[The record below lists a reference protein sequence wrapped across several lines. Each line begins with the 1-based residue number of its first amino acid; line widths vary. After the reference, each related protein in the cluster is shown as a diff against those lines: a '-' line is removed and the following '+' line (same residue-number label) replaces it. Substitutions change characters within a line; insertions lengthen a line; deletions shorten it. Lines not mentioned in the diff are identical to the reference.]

1 VEFEPLDSEPKDD
14 LDRELRQAFQR
25 QPAPP
30 GLKRRL
36 LDERRRQRS
45 ARVHRRVVLWQRLA
59 ATLVLACTL
68 GGLLAWRHVRQERK
82 GQELR
87 QQVLTAFRI
96 TNHAL
101 DQMNRQLASH
111 AGDDQAGSQE

>member
-1 VEFEPLDSEPKDD
+1 MEFEPVNPEPRNELE

-36 LDERRRQRS
+36 MDQRRRQQS
-45 ARVHRRVVLWQRLA
+45 ARIHRRIVLWQRLA

-111 AGDDQAGSQE
+111 GQNDQE

>member
-1 VEFEPLDSEPKDD
+1 VEFEPKDD
-14 LDRELRQAFQR
+14 LERELRQAFQR

-36 LDERRRQRS
+36 MDQRRRQQS
-45 ARVHRRVVLWQRLA
+45 VRVHHRVVLWQRLA

-68 GGLLAWRHVRQERK
+68 GGLLAWRHVTQQRK
-82 GQELR
+82 GEELR

-101 DQMNRQLASH
+101 NQMNHQLASH
-111 AGDDQAGSQE
+111 STGDQE

>member
-1 VEFEPLDSEPKDD
+1 VEFEPLNSEPRDD
-14 LDRELRQAFQR
+14 LERELRQAFAR

-36 LDERRRQRS
+36 MDQRRRQHA
-45 ARVHRRVVLWQRLA
+45 ARIHRRVILWQRLA

-68 GGLLAWRHVRQERK
+68 GGLLAWRHIRQERK

-111 AGDDQAGSQE
+111 DRDNQE

>member
-1 VEFEPLDSEPKDD
+1 MDD
-14 LDRELRQAFQR
+14 LERELRQAFAR

-36 LDERRRQRS
+36 METRRRQHS
-45 ARVHRRVVLWQRLA
+45 ARLHQRVVLWQRFA
-59 ATLVLACTL
+59 ATLVLACSL
-68 GGLLAWRHVRQERK
+68 GGLLAWRHVSQQRK
-82 GQELR
+82 GEELR
-87 QQVLTAFRI
+87 RQVLTAFRI

-111 AGDDQAGSQE
+111 SRDAASADQE

>member
-1 VEFEPLDSEPKDD
+1 MEFEPKDE
-14 LDRELRQAFQR
+14 LERELRQAFAR

-36 LDERRRQRS
+36 MEARRRQQS
-45 ARVHRRVVLWQRLA
+45 ARLHHRVVLWQRLA

-68 GGLLAWRHVRQERK
+68 GGLLTWRHISEQRK
-82 GQELR
+82 GEQLR

-111 AGDDQAGSQE
+111 GSDQE